1 MLFKQIITITTLLLF
16 MNQNL
21 YGFGRPGRNGSSGRK
36 GPNGRDG
43 RFAEIYLDGSYKSV
57 NSKGEKGGWGSP
69 GMSGQA
75 ASSCWFHQSSRDEYG
90 AFGGHGGHGGDG
102 GDGGDGGSVDI
113 FAPSISALKQLQLD
127 NSGGIPGFPGMAGS
141 GARGCYCSPKSWT
154 IQRCYSVTNPDGS
167 MGRQCQNDRYLC
179 HEGRNGQNG
188 HRGRM
193 GRRGQAGM
201 ITVYLSNRRPTPS
214 TSRMKIDL
222 ADIDSREFNLGFD
235 LWEKRSSA
243 KSYFHSGSKVAGS
256 FSIWLGKKT
265 KRVRIDWLA
274 NVPQEDFRGEFITLE
289 LNRDGFKYSY
299 PKGAWL
305 KMVYDEKL
313 GVIKV
318 LDAMKW
324 NDALKASWVAQGG
337 SGTGYWMEQKS

>member
-36 GPNGRDG
+36 DQTDAMVDSQKYISTAPISLSTQKEKKEAGDHLVCPDKLPARAG
-43 RFAEIYLDGSYKSV
+43 FISLAEM
-57 NSKGEKGGWGSP
+57 N
-69 GMSGQA
+69 
-75 ASSCWFHQSSRDEYG
+75 G

-154 IQRCYSVTNPDGS
+154 IQRCHSVTNPDGS

-214 TSRMKIDL
+214 ISRMKIDL

-256 FSIWLGKKT
+256 FSIWLGKNKT
-265 KRVRIDWLA
+265 YVSI
-274 NVPQEDFRGEFITLE
+274 G
-289 LNRDGFKYSY
+289 
-299 PKGAWL
+299 
-305 KMVYDEKL
+305 
-313 GVIKV
+313 
-318 LDAMKW
+318 
-324 NDALKASWVAQGG
+324 
-337 SGTGYWMEQKS
+337 